1 MALFV
6 GAHEDSAEKTLNQ
19 AAFKASAL
27 YAEYL
32 PIYVKAVCPSSWA
45 ISHQRQHSTGS
56 YWSVAARR
64 EGQQPTQSGQIRKTD
79 RGGHA
84 IRRETLLFPQQFK
97 STIKVEKLDLLEN
110 KVQALG

>member
-56 YWSVAARR
+56 YWSFSAGR
-64 EGQQPTQSGQIRKTD
+64 ESQKTTND
-79 RGGHA
+79 GRSSRCDA
-84 IRRETLLFPQQFK
+84 K
-97 STIKVEKLDLLEN
+97 
-110 KVQALG
+110 